1 MPIRFEDSQRPYLL
15 WFMLWQMG
23 VGKWCVCHILCV
35 FDGVFGEPCVGKCLL
50 LPETASLCPIFSHL
64 WEIYKCVCS
73 QRTGRPN
80 IYIAQF
86 RWAMCASILVV
97 DSESKTLLCL
107 VMTWIYYYI
116 YMCRDMGLTENVKSF
131 TKSTIYVIAQKYDK
145 CECLS
150 LIPWRYIHSFSFFIL
165 VITNAAH
172 YMHLSVQFLRCRI
185 QRGSNPNHI
194 HNS

>member
-1 MPIRFEDSQRPYLL
+1 MYVCMSAQKKYILQNQWRISDTKPENRLRCRKTPNPLGHIGHRLAYPSIRSSSDVRVLSSAQARYSSKTNTKRLMPIRFEDSQRAYLL
-15 WFMLWQMG
+15 WFMLWQMC

-86 RWAMCASILVV
+86 R
-97 DSESKTLLCL
+97 
-107 VMTWIYYYI
+107 
-116 YMCRDMGLTENVKSF
+116 
-131 TKSTIYVIAQKYDK
+131 
-145 CECLS
+145 
-150 LIPWRYIHSFSFFIL
+150 
-165 VITNAAH
+165 
-172 YMHLSVQFLRCRI
+172 
-185 QRGSNPNHI
+185 
-194 HNS
+194 